1 MPIPRKQF
9 AVIGLGRFGSS
20 VCASLKQLGHEVL
33 GLDASEELVR
43 RAHADEVAT
52 HVVRADATDKHA
64 LAELGL
70 EGFDG
75 VVVAIGSDME
85 ASILTVLNLLDLGL
99 PSLTAK
105 ASHDRHGQVLERIGG
120 SRVTV
125 VYPESEM
132 GRRVAHALG
141 GVSLLESIHL
151 DQHFSIIEVRV
162 PASLEGKTLAEADL
176 RARFG
181 VTVVAVLGA
190 DGLQV
195 SPEPGYRLKQDAL
208 IALLGANDKLEALQ
222 AALIRA

>member
-1 MPIPRKQF
+1 MPTPRKQF
-9 AVIGLGRFGSS
+9 AVVGLGRFGSS
-20 VCASLKQLGHEVL
+20 VCSSLKQLGHEVL
-33 GLDASEELVR
+33 GIDASEDLVR

-64 LAELGL
+64 LEELGL

-75 VVVAIGSDME
+75 VVIAIGSDME
-85 ASILTVLNLLDLGL
+85 ASILSVLNLLDLGV

-105 ASHDRHGQVLERIGG
+105 ASHARHGQVLERIGG

-125 VYPESEM
+125 VYPESDM

-162 PASLEGKTLAEADL
+162 PAALAGKTLAEADL

-181 VTVVAVLGA
+181 VTIVAVLGA

-195 SPEPGYRLKQDAL
+195 SPEPAFRLQADAL
-208 IALLGANDKLEALQ
+208 IAVIGANEKLEAMQTTLS
-222 AALIRA
+222 RS